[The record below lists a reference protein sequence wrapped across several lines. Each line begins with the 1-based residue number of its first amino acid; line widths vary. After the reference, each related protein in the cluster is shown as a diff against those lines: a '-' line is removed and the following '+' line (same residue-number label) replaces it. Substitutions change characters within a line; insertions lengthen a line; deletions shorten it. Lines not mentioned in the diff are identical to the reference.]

1 MVEEESEMDDDG
13 DDCIS
18 KEHKDV
24 CESKCGVVSLLLVG
38 LGVGSWN
45 RVRGRRYPS
54 GGR

>member
-24 CESKCGVVSLLLVG
+24 CESKCVNCERERERESLE
-38 LGVGSWN
+38 
-45 RVRGRRYPS
+45 
-54 GGR
+54 